1 MEDLQN
7 LKYKDLQKL
16 AKAAGIKAN
25 SPKAELIKA
34 LQEADGQNN
43 IADDEEPQTI
53 TEPEILGDNVD
64 VEVQN
69 KINETFE
76 KENSVLNVTFDKED
90 VANDSQKTE
99 DQSEDGSS
107 SRFVEFMDEDKDEV
121 SFRRST
127 RLSLERNRSS
137 TPLSS
142 VKSKNKTPKVPTILL
157 NFDFQ
162 NVN

>member
-34 LQEADGQNN
+34 LQDADGQNN
-43 IADDEEPQTI
+43 ITDDEEPQTV
-53 TEPEILGDNVD
+53 TEPEILGDIVD
-64 VEVQN
+64 VKVQN

-99 DQSEDGSS
+99 DQSES
-107 SRFVEFMDEDKDEV
+107 
-121 SFRRST
+121 
-127 RLSLERNRSS
+127 
-137 TPLSS
+137 
-142 VKSKNKTPKVPTILL
+142 
-157 NFDFQ
+157 
-162 NVN
+162 